1 MRSKKKE
8 TKVQCPLCGTKLA
21 ITKNEKTTVATVVG
35 ESPDSVAGY
44 QVVVGQGVANNLPKT
59 AKDRIEAL
67 KKAGKDVSNLFAMQ
81 GALGGECI
89 ASNKNGKL
97 SILDDNDPI
106 FDCIIEQ
113 GTVSNRRLYRRWV
126 MGQMFHMM
134 SYSPSRSKEPLG
146 FTSMIHRL
154 GYSYQ
159 WKMLINELH
168 AQMKME
174 GKDAANFSDRNRW
187 FNAKVV
193 AAMANDYIV
202 LLKKR
207 VDALKVR
214 NCKGIPYKR
223 ISNRNI
229 FVSDLESKLYY
240 PLSVALQRINWAKN
254 ASQLYK
260 AAKEFNGMR
269 IIMPYDTPQSKAW
282 IDAYKGSGAFFTMQN
297 LIRFHDCVAFDDSEN
312 RLDKFQS
319 LSFVSA
325 KAEAYKNG
333 QGWRL
338 FAVLKKMLDDNNINI
353 KKKMAE
359 WRK

>member
-8 TKVQCPLCGTKLA
+8 TKVQCPLCGTRLA
-21 ITKNEKTTVATVVG
+21 IAKNEESTVAAVVG
-35 ESPDSVAGY
+35 EDSGFRAVYPGLAGHDVAI
-44 QVVVGQGVANNLPKT
+44 NLPKT

-81 GALGGECI
+81 GAFGGECI

-159 WKMLINELH
+159 WKMLMNELH

-207 VDALKVR
+207 VDGLKVR

-229 FVSDLESKLYY
+229 FVSDLEGKLFY

-297 LIRFHDCVAFDDSEN
+297 LIRFHNCVAFDDEGN
-312 RLDKFQS
+312 RLDKYQS
-319 LSFVSA
+319 LSFISA